1 MKIFFRIILSTISLL
16 FIFLIY
22 LTFIGIETKR
32 LNEQISNKIKNI
44 DSNLD
49 IELKKIK
56 ITLSPFNLKVNA
68 KTIGTKLLAKDKVIE
83 IENIKTQI
91 SLISFLNNE
100 FSLED
105 LKIST
110 KSIEVEKLISFIRE
124 FYNTPQLFILEKI
137 IKRGYLIADINLN
150 FDKNGKIT
158 KDSKLNGFIKDTK
171 IAISKQYEIEQINFI
186 FDLDGERLKVNDVS
200 LNFNDLKF
208 LSQNILIK
216 RDKEQFIINGEFEN
230 RNLEIKEKQLKFLLK
245 NNFPNLAIRNI
256 RFNSENNFFFKINN
270 GFKLKDFK
278 LNSDIKIQE
287 LTIKNN
293 LNLKDYFPKI
303 KDDLNFLDQNLKINY
318 SKKKFSVKGSGDILI
333 QDKKDK
339 INYSISRKENKYEF
353 KSSLNINDN
362 PFNLKT
368 LNYKKSFN
376 EKAKINIEGIYD
388 LNKGLILKY
397 ISLEEK
403 KNKLLTK
410 NLIFNKKFQITDLEN
425 IELNYFDS
433 NDQKNLIEIQNKD
446 GKFYLTGKAFN
457 ADKLIENLLSDDNQN
472 SSNILNK
479 KFDMVVDIK
488 EVRLDQEHIIEDFNG
503 VMSFDNNKI
512 LKAKLLGNF
521 SKDKKFV
528 FTIDSTPTSKVTTLF
543 RDKAKPI
550 IDRYKF
556 IKGFEDGLLDFNSTQ
571 KGKEK
576 ISTLKI
582 YDFKLKELPALT
594 KILTLA
600 SLQGIADI
608 LSGEGIR
615 FDEFEMNFRSKDDL
629 ITIDEV
635 YAIGPAISILMS
647 GYIEKNKLISLR
659 GSLVPATTINK
670 AIKSIP
676 LLGEILVGSKT
687 GEGVFGVSFKIKGPP
702 KKLDTTVN
710 PIKTLTPRFITRTLE
725 GLKKN

>member
-303 KDDLNFLDQNLKINY
+303 KDDLNFLGQNLKINY
-318 SKKKFSVKGSGDILI
+318 SKKNFLL
-333 QDKKDK
+333 KD
-339 INYSISRKENKYEF
+339 
-353 KSSLNINDN
+353 LV
-362 PFNLKT
+362 
-368 LNYKKSFN
+368 
-376 EKAKINIEGIYD
+376 
-388 LNKGLILKY
+388 
-397 ISLEEK
+397 
-403 KNKLLTK
+403 
-410 NLIFNKKFQITDLEN
+410 IF
-425 IELNYFDS
+425 
-433 NDQKNLIEIQNKD
+433 
-446 GKFYLTGKAFN
+446 
-457 ADKLIENLLSDDNQN
+457 
-472 SSNILNK
+472 
-479 KFDMVVDIK
+479 
-488 EVRLDQEHIIEDFNG
+488 
-503 VMSFDNNKI
+503 
-512 LKAKLLGNF
+512 
-521 SKDKKFV
+521 
-528 FTIDSTPTSKVTTLF
+528 
-543 RDKAKPI
+543 
-550 IDRYKF
+550 
-556 IKGFEDGLLDFNSTQ
+556 
-571 KGKEK
+571 
-576 ISTLKI
+576 
-582 YDFKLKELPALT
+582 
-594 KILTLA
+594 
-600 SLQGIADI
+600 
-608 LSGEGIR
+608 
-615 FDEFEMNFRSKDDL
+615 
-629 ITIDEV
+629 
-635 YAIGPAISILMS
+635 
-647 GYIEKNKLISLR
+647 
-659 GSLVPATTINK
+659 
-670 AIKSIP
+670 
-676 LLGEILVGSKT
+676 
-687 GEGVFGVSFKIKGPP
+687 
-702 KKLDTTVN
+702 
-710 PIKTLTPRFITRTLE
+710 
-725 GLKKN
+725 

>member
-1 MKIFFRIILSTISLL
+1 MKIIFRIILSTILISL
-16 FIFLIY
+16 IFLTY

-44 DSNLD
+44 DNNLD

-56 ITLSPFNLKVNA
+56 ITLSPFNLKINA
-68 KTIGTKLLAKDKVIE
+68 KTIGTKLLAKGKVIE

-100 FSLED
+100 FSIED

-110 KSIEVEKLISFIRE
+110 KSIEIEKLISFTRE
-124 FYNTPQLFILEKI
+124 FYNTPQLYILEKI
-137 IKRGYLIADINLN
+137 IKRGHLIADIKIN

-171 IAISKQYEIEQINFI
+171 IAISKQYKIDQINFI
-186 FDLDGERLKVNDVS
+186 FDLDGENLKVKDAT
-200 LNFNDLKF
+200 LDFNDLKF
-208 LSQNILIK
+208 SSQNIFIK
-216 RDKEQFIINGEFEN
+216 RDKEQFIINGEFKN
-230 RNLEIKEKQLKFLLK
+230 GNLEIKERQLKFFLK
-245 NNFPNLAIRNI
+245 NNFSHLEIKNI
-256 RFNSENNFFFKINN
+256 RFNSDNDFSFKINN
-270 GFKLKDFK
+270 KLKIKDFK

-287 LTIKNN
+287 LNIKNN
-293 LNLKDYFPKI
+293 LNLKDFFPKI
-303 KDDLNFLDQNLKINY
+303 KNDLNFLNQILKINY
-318 SKKKFSVKGSGDILI
+318 SEKKLSIEGAGDVLI
-333 QDKKDK
+333 QDKKDR
-339 INYSISRKENKYEF
+339 INYSILKKGNKYEF
-353 KSSLNINDN
+353 KSSLDIKDN
-362 PFNLKT
+362 PFILKT
-368 LNYKKSFN
+368 LNFQKSFN
-376 EKAKINIEGIYD
+376 ERAKINIEGIYD
-388 LNKGLILKY
+388 LNKGLILNYMHFK
-397 ISLEEK
+397 EK
-403 KNKLLTK
+403 MNKILAK
-410 NLIFNKKFQITDLEN
+410 NLIFNKKFQITDLDN
-425 IELNYFDS
+425 IELNYFDV
-433 NDQKNLIEIQNKD
+433 NDQKNLIEIKNKN
-446 GKFYLTGKAFN
+446 GKLYLTGKAFN

-479 KFDMVVDIK
+479 KFDMIIDIK
-488 EVRLDQEHIIEDFNG
+488 EVRLDHEHIIDNLNG
-503 VMSFDNNKI
+503 IISFDNHKI
-512 LKAKLLGNF
+512 LDAKILGNF
-521 SKDKKFV
+521 SKDKKLV
-528 FTIDSTPTSKVTTLF
+528 FTIDSTPSGKVTTLF
-543 RDKAKPI
+543 MDKAKPI
-550 IDRYKF
+550 INRYKF
-556 IKGFEDGLLDFNSTQ
+556 IEGFEDGLLDFNSTQ

-582 YDFKLKELPALT
+582 YDFKLKELPVLT

-615 FDEFEMNFRSKDDL
+615 FDEFEMNFGSKDNL
-629 ITIDEV
+629 ITIKEI
-635 YAIGPAISILMS
+635 YAIGPAISILMN

-676 LLGEILVGSKT
+676 LLGDILVGSKT

-702 KKLDTTVN
+702 NKLDTTVN

>member
-543 RDKAKPI
+543 MDKAKPI

>member
-1 MKIFFRIILSTISLL
+1 MKIFFRIILSTILIS
-16 FIFLIY
+16 FIFLTY

-56 ITLSPFNLKVNA
+56 ITLSPFNLKLNA

-186 FDLDGERLKVNDVS
+186 FDLDGESLKVNDVS

-256 RFNSENNFFFKINN
+256 RFNSENNFSFKINN

-303 KDDLNFLDQNLKINY
+303 KDDLNFLDQNLKIDY

-446 GKFYLTGKAFN
+446 GKLYLTGKAFN

-472 SSNILNK
+472 ISHILNK
-479 KFDMVVDIK
+479 KFDVVVDIK

-503 VMSFDNNKI
+503 VISFDNNKI

-543 RDKAKPI
+543 MDKAKPI
-550 IDRYKF
+550 INRYKF

-615 FDEFEMNFRSKDDL
+615 FDDFEMNFRSKDDL

-635 YAIGPAISILMS
+635 YAIGPAISILMN

>member
-1 MKIFFRIILSTISLL
+1 MKIIFRIILSTILISL
-16 FIFLIY
+16 IFLTY

-44 DSNLD
+44 DNNLD

-56 ITLSPFNLKVNA
+56 ITLSPFNLKINA
-68 KTIGTKLLAKDKVIE
+68 KTIGTKLLAKGKVIE

-100 FSLED
+100 FSIED

-110 KSIEVEKLISFIRE
+110 KSIEIEKLISFTRE
-124 FYNTPQLFILEKI
+124 FYNTPQLYILEKI
-137 IKRGYLIADINLN
+137 IKRGHLIADIKIN

-171 IAISKQYEIEQINFI
+171 IAISKQYKIDQINFI
-186 FDLDGERLKVNDVS
+186 FDLDGENLKVKDAT
-200 LNFNDLKF
+200 LDFNDLKF
-208 LSQNILIK
+208 SSQNIFIK

-230 RNLEIKEKQLKFLLK
+230 GNLEIKERQLKFFLK
-245 NNFPNLAIRNI
+245 NNFSHLEIKNI
-256 RFNSENNFFFKINN
+256 RFNSDNDFSFKINN
-270 GFKLKDFK
+270 KLKIKDFK

-287 LTIKNN
+287 LNIKNN
-293 LNLKDYFPKI
+293 LNLKDFFPKI
-303 KDDLNFLDQNLKINY
+303 KNDLNFLNQILKINY
-318 SKKKFSVKGSGDILI
+318 SEKKLSIEGAGDVLI
-333 QDKKDK
+333 QDKKDR
-339 INYSISRKENKYEF
+339 INYSILKKGNKYEF
-353 KSSLNINDN
+353 KSSLDIKDN
-362 PFNLKT
+362 PFILKT
-368 LNYKKSFN
+368 LNFQKSFN
-376 EKAKINIEGIYD
+376 ERAKINIEGIYD
-388 LNKGLILKY
+388 LNKGLILNYMHFK
-397 ISLEEK
+397 EK
-403 KNKLLTK
+403 MNKILAK
-410 NLIFNKKFQITDLEN
+410 NLIFNKKFQITDLDN
-425 IELNYFDS
+425 IELNYFDV
-433 NDQKNLIEIQNKD
+433 NDQKNLIEIKNKN
-446 GKFYLTGKAFN
+446 GKLYLTGKAFN

-479 KFDMVVDIK
+479 KFDMIIDIK
-488 EVRLDQEHIIEDFNG
+488 EVRLDHEHIIDNLNG
-503 VMSFDNNKI
+503 IISFDNHKI
-512 LKAKLLGNF
+512 LDAKILGNF
-521 SKDKKFV
+521 SKDKKLV
-528 FTIDSTPTSKVTTLF
+528 FTIDSTPSGKVTTLF
-543 RDKAKPI
+543 MDKAKPI
-550 IDRYKF
+550 INRYKF
-556 IKGFEDGLLDFNSTQ
+556 IEGFEDGLLDFNSTQ

-582 YDFKLKELPALT
+582 YDFKLKELPVLT

-615 FDEFEMNFRSKDDL
+615 FDEFEMNFGSKDNL
-629 ITIDEV
+629 ITIKEI
-635 YAIGPAISILMS
+635 YAIGPAISILMN

-676 LLGEILVGSKT
+676 LLGDILVGSKT

-702 KKLDTTVN
+702 NKLDTTVN

>member
-1 MKIFFRIILSTISLL
+1 MKIIFRIILSTILISL
-16 FIFLIY
+16 IFLTY

-44 DSNLD
+44 DNNLD

-56 ITLSPFNLKVNA
+56 ITLSPFNLKINA
-68 KTIGTKLLAKDKVIE
+68 KTIGTKLLAKGKVIE

-100 FSLED
+100 FSIED

-110 KSIEVEKLISFIRE
+110 KSIEIEKLISFTRE
-124 FYNTPQLFILEKI
+124 FYNTPQLYILEKI
-137 IKRGYLIADINLN
+137 IKRGHLIADIKIN

-171 IAISKQYEIEQINFI
+171 IAISKQYKIDQINFI
-186 FDLDGERLKVNDVS
+186 FDLDGENLKIKDAT
-200 LNFNDLKF
+200 LDFNDLKF
-208 LSQNILIK
+208 SSQNIFIK

-230 RNLEIKEKQLKFLLK
+230 GNLEIKERQLKFFLK
-245 NNFPNLAIRNI
+245 NNFSHLEIKNI
-256 RFNSENNFFFKINN
+256 RFNSDNDFSFKINN
-270 GFKLKDFK
+270 KLKIKDFK

-287 LTIKNN
+287 LNIKNN
-293 LNLKDYFPKI
+293 LNLKDFFPKI
-303 KDDLNFLDQNLKINY
+303 KNDLNFLNQILKINY
-318 SKKKFSVKGSGDILI
+318 SEKKLSIEGAGDVLI
-333 QDKKDK
+333 QDKKDR
-339 INYSISRKENKYEF
+339 INYSILKKGNKYEF
-353 KSSLNINDN
+353 KSSLDIKDN
-362 PFNLKT
+362 PFILKT
-368 LNYKKSFN
+368 LNFQKSFN
-376 EKAKINIEGIYD
+376 ERAKINIEGIYD
-388 LNKGLILKY
+388 LNKGLILNYMHFK
-397 ISLEEK
+397 EK
-403 KNKLLTK
+403 MNKILAK
-410 NLIFNKKFQITDLEN
+410 NLIFNKKFQITDLDN
-425 IELNYFDS
+425 IELNYFDV
-433 NDQKNLIEIQNKD
+433 NDQKNLIEIKNKN
-446 GKFYLTGKAFN
+446 GKLYLTGKAFN

-479 KFDMVVDIK
+479 KFDMIIDIK
-488 EVRLDQEHIIEDFNG
+488 EVRLDHEHIIDNLNG
-503 VMSFDNNKI
+503 IISFDNHKI
-512 LKAKLLGNF
+512 LDAKILGNF
-521 SKDKKFV
+521 SKDKKLV
-528 FTIDSTPTSKVTTLF
+528 FTIDSTPSGKVTTLF
-543 RDKAKPI
+543 MDKAKPI
-550 IDRYKF
+550 INRYKF
-556 IKGFEDGLLDFNSTQ
+556 IEGFEDGLLDFNSTQ

-582 YDFKLKELPALT
+582 YDFKLKELPVLT

-615 FDEFEMNFRSKDDL
+615 FDEFEMNFGSKDNL
-629 ITIDEV
+629 ITIKEI
-635 YAIGPAISILMS
+635 YAIGPAISILMN

-676 LLGEILVGSKT
+676 LLGDILVGSKT

-702 KKLDTTVN
+702 NKLDTTVN

>member
-543 RDKAKPI
+543 MDKAKPI

-635 YAIGPAISILMS
+635 YAIGPAISIMMS